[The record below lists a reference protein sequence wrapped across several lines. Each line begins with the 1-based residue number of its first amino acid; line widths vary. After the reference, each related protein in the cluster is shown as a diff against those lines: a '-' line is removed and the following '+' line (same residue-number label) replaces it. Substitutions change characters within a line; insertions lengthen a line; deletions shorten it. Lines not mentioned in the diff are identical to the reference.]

1 MNRRSSNIVKRIRRR
16 GESGIALISVL
27 LLIATG
33 SLLAMMVMSISKT
46 TSFTVMPFLQLQ
58 RSYYVLEGMAQ
69 RIQFL
74 ISADR
79 SQFGDPQQL
88 NVDNYSEYDHDRYL
102 PDAVPHFMDY
112 YGTPIVFT
120 IQDAAGPVNLQGTNF
135 QGALQQF
142 QNFVDEENDFTDL
155 LEQLN
160 YLITDY
166 IDTDDSPNDTDS
178 WEAEEYEEY
187 GMAPLPRNGAIT
199 DRNEFAY
206 IPGLTDIFPVDK
218 DGRLSYIRLIPP
230 AVSGVT
236 IDGNPDI
243 FGVTDDWLV
252 LACDLDESDLE
263 DLHLAIEEFHS
274 VDRIPLSEN
283 LTSDSTVMTK
293 INNYVRWNS
302 SGVYTVIIRPAVTD
316 EYGEELEKK
325 VPGRRLVFTYTPTPV
340 TGATNG
346 FVQFY
351 EWMFF

>member
-1 MNRRSSNIVKRIRRR
+1 MMKRRLAKRILRR

-33 SLLAMMVMSISKT
+33 SLLALMVMSISKT
-46 TSFTVMPFLQLQ
+46 TSFTVMPFVQLQ

-79 SQFGDPQQL
+79 ELYGNPQQL
-88 NVDNYSEYDHDRYL
+88 NVDNYSEYDTDRYL
-102 PDAVPHFMDY
+102 PDAVPHYMDY
-112 YGTPIVFT
+112 YGTPVVFT
-120 IQDAAGPVNLQGTNF
+120 IKDAAGPVNLRGTEF
-135 QGALQQF
+135 QQALQQF
-142 QNFVDEENDFTDL
+142 RNYVDEENDFTDL
-155 LEQLN
+155 LEELN
-160 YLITDY
+160 YIITDY
-166 IDTDDSPNDTDS
+166 VDTDNSPTDTDS
-178 WEAEEYEEY
+178 WEEDEYY
-187 GMAPLPRNGAIT
+187 DAGMAPLPRNGAIT

-206 IPGLTDIFPVDK
+206 IPGMTELFPIDQ

-230 AVSGVT
+230 ADAGVT

-252 LACDLDESDLE
+252 LACDLEEDELE
-263 DLHLAIEEFHS
+263 DLHEAIAEFHS
-274 VDRIPLSEN
+274 IDRVPLSEN
-283 LTSDSTVMTK
+283 LTSDSNVMTK
-293 INNYVRWNS
+293 LNNYVRWNS

-325 VPGRRLVFTYTPTPV
+325 IPGRRLVFTYTPTPV

-346 FVQFY
+346 YVQFY

>member
-1 MNRRSSNIVKRIRRR
+1 MMTRKTAKRILRR

-33 SLLAMMVMSISKT
+33 SLLALMVMSISKT
-46 TSFTVMPFLQLQ
+46 TSFTVMPFIQLQ

-79 SQFGDPQQL
+79 QLYGNPQQI
-88 NVDNYSEYDHDRYL
+88 NVDNYSEYDTDRYL
-102 PDAVPHFMDY
+102 PDAVPHYMDY
-112 YGTPIVFT
+112 YGTPVIFT
-120 IQDAAGPVNLQGTNF
+120 IKDAAGPVNLQGTNF
-135 QGALQQF
+135 QQALQQF
-142 QNFVDEENDFTDL
+142 RNFVDDENDFTDL
-155 LEQLN
+155 LEDLN
-160 YLITDY
+160 YIITDY
-166 IDTDDSPNDTDS
+166 IDTDDSPTDTNS
-178 WEAEEYEEY
+178 WEADEYY
-187 GMAPLPRNGAIT
+187 DAGMSPLPRNGAIT

-206 IPGLTDIFPVDK
+206 IPGMTDLFPIDQ

-230 AVSGVT
+230 ADAGVT

-243 FGVTDDWLV
+243 FGVTDEWLV
-252 LACDLDESDLE
+252 LACDLEEDDLQ
-263 DLHLAIEEFHS
+263 DLHEAIAEFHS
-274 VDRIPLSEN
+274 IERVPLSEN

-325 VPGRRLVFTYTPTPV
+325 VPGRRLVFTYTPSPV
-340 TGATNG
+340 AGDPNG

>member
-1 MNRRSSNIVKRIRRR
+1 MIRRNIMKRIRRR
-16 GESGIALISVL
+16 TESGIALISVL

-46 TSFTVMPFLQLQ
+46 TSFTVMPFIQLQ
-58 RSYYVLEGMAQ
+58 QSYYVLEGMAQ

-79 SQFGDPQQL
+79 QLYGNPQQL
-88 NVDNYSEYDHDRYL
+88 NVDNYSDYDTDRYL

-120 IQDAAGPVNLQGTNF
+120 IKDAAGPVALQGTNF
-135 QGALQQF
+135 QQALQQF

-155 LEQLN
+155 LEDLN
-160 YLITDY
+160 YIITDY
-166 IDTDDSPNDTDS
+166 IDTDNSPVDSNS
-178 WEAEEYEEY
+178 WEEDEYYEA
-187 GMAPLPRNGAIT
+187 GMSPLPRNGAIT

-206 IPGLTDIFPVDK
+206 IPGLTEFFPIDQ

-230 AVSGVT
+230 ASAGVT

-243 FGVTDDWLV
+243 YGVTDQWLV
-252 LACDLDESDLE
+252 YACDLEEDELE
-263 DLHLAIEEFHS
+263 DLHQAIADFHS
-274 VDRIPLSEN
+274 IDRIPLSE
-283 LTSDSTVMTK
+283 SIGDESVMQK

-316 EYGEELEKK
+316 ATGKELEKK
-325 VPGRRLVFTYTPTPV
+325 VPGRRLVFTYTPSPV
-340 TGATNG
+340 TGATSG
-346 FVQFY
+346 YVQFY
-351 EWMFF
+351 EWMYF

>member
-1 MNRRSSNIVKRIRRR
+1 MMMNRKLAKRILRR

-46 TSFTVMPFLQLQ
+46 TSFTVMPFIQLQ

-69 RIQFL
+69 RVQFL

-79 SQFGDPQQL
+79 ELYGNPQQL
-88 NVDNYSEYDHDRYL
+88 NIDNYSEYDHDRYL

-120 IQDAAGPVNLQGTNF
+120 IKDAAGPVSLQGTNF
-135 QGALQQF
+135 QQALQQF
-142 QNFVDEENDFTDL
+142 QNFVDGENDFTDL
-155 LEQLN
+155 LEDLN
-160 YLITDY
+160 YIITDY
-166 IDTDDSPNDTDS
+166 IDTDESPVDTNS
-178 WEAEEYEEY
+178 WEAEEYDEA
-187 GMAPLPRNGAIT
+187 GMTPLPRNGAIV

-206 IPGLTDIFPVDK
+206 IPGLTSLFPIDQ

-230 AVSGVT
+230 ANAGVT

-252 LACDLDESDLE
+252 YACDLEEDELE
-263 DLHLAIEEFHS
+263 DLHQAIADFHS
-274 VDRIPLSEN
+274 VDRIPISETLEN
-283 LTSDSTVMTK
+283 ETVLTK
-293 INNYVRWNS
+293 LNNYVRWDS

-325 VPGRRLVFTYTPTPV
+325 VPGRRLVFTYTPSPV

-346 FVQFY
+346 YVQFY

>member
-1 MNRRSSNIVKRIRRR
+1 MMNRKLAKRILRR

-33 SLLAMMVMSISKT
+33 SLLALMVMSISKT
-46 TSFTVMPFLQLQ
+46 TSFTVMPFVQLQ

-69 RIQFL
+69 RVQFL

-79 SQFGDPQQL
+79 ELYGNPQQL
-88 NVDNYSEYDHDRYL
+88 NVDNYSEYDTDRYL

-112 YGTPIVFT
+112 YGTPVVFT
-120 IQDAAGPVNLQGTNF
+120 IKDAAGPVNLQGNNF
-135 QGALQQF
+135 QQALQQF
-142 QNFVDEENDFTDL
+142 RNFVDEENDFTDL
-155 LEQLN
+155 LEDLN
-160 YLITDY
+160 YIITDY
-166 IDTDDSPNDTDS
+166 IDTDDSPNDSSS
-178 WEAEEYEEY
+178 WEADEYEEA

-206 IPGLTDIFPVDK
+206 IPGMTDLFPIDQ

-230 AVSGVT
+230 ATAGVT

-252 LACDLDESDLE
+252 LACDLDENDLLE
-263 DLHLAIEEFHS
+263 LHQAIAEFHS
-274 VDRIPLSEN
+274 IDRVPLSEN
-283 LTSDSTVMTK
+283 LASDSTVMTK

-316 EYGEELEKK
+316 ANGEELEKK
-325 VPGRRLVFTYTPTPV
+325 IPGRRLVFTYTPTA
-340 TGATNG
+340 TAGAANG
-346 FVQFY
+346 YVPFY
-351 EWMFF
+351 EWMYF

>member
-1 MNRRSSNIVKRIRRR
+1 MMKRNIAKRILRR

-33 SLLAMMVMSISKT
+33 SLLALMVMSISKT
-46 TSFTVMPFLQLQ
+46 TSFTVMPFVQLQ

-79 SQFGDPQQL
+79 ELFGTPQQL

-102 PDAVPHFMDY
+102 PDAVPHYMDY

-120 IQDAAGPVNLQGTNF
+120 IKDAAGPVNLQGTNF

-142 QNFVDEENDFTDL
+142 QNYIDEENDFTDL
-155 LEQLN
+155 LEELN

-166 IDTDDSPNDTDS
+166 IDTDDSPTDTDS
-178 WEAEEYEEY
+178 WEADEYYEA
-187 GMAPLPRNGAIT
+187 GMSPLPRNGAIT

-206 IPGLTDIFPVDK
+206 IPGLTSIFPVDQ

-230 AVSGVT
+230 ANAGVT
-236 IDGNPDI
+236 IDGNPDV
-243 FGVTDDWLV
+243 FSVTDDWLFY
-252 LACDLDESDLE
+252 ACDLEESELVE
-263 DLHLAIEEFHS
+263 LRQAIADFHS
-274 VDRIPLSEN
+274 VDRIPISES
-283 LTSDSTVMTK
+283 LDSDSSVLSK
-293 INNYVRWNS
+293 INNYVRWNA

-316 EYGEELEKK
+316 EYGQELEKK
-325 VPGRRLVFTYTPTPV
+325 TPGRRLVFTYTPSPTA
-340 TGATNG
+340 GATNG

>member
-1 MNRRSSNIVKRIRRR
+1 MMNRKTAERILRR

-33 SLLAMMVMSISKT
+33 SLLALMVMSISKT
-46 TSFTVMPFLQLQ
+46 TSFTVMPFVQLQ

-79 SQFGDPQQL
+79 QLYGNPQQI
-88 NVDNYSEYDHDRYL
+88 NVDNYSEYDTDRYL
-102 PDAVPHFMDY
+102 PDAVPHYMDY
-112 YGTPIVFT
+112 YGTPVVFT
-120 IQDAAGPVNLQGTNF
+120 IKDAAGPVNLQGTNF
-135 QGALQQF
+135 QQALQQF
-142 QNFVDEENDFTDL
+142 RNFVDEENDFTDL
-155 LEQLN
+155 LEDLN
-160 YLITDY
+160 YIITDY
-166 IDTDDSPNDTDS
+166 IDTDDSPTDPNS
-178 WEAEEYEEY
+178 WEADEYYEA
-187 GMAPLPRNGAIT
+187 GMSPLPRNGAIT

-206 IPGLTDIFPVDK
+206 IPGMTDLFPIDQ

-230 AVSGVT
+230 ADAGVT

-252 LACDLDESDLE
+252 LACDLEEDELE
-263 DLHLAIEEFHS
+263 DLHEAIAEFHS
-274 VDRIPLSEN
+274 IERVPLSEN

-325 VPGRRLVFTYTPTPV
+325 VPGRRLVFTYTPSPV
-340 TGATNG
+340 AGDADG
-346 FVQFY
+346 FVPFY

>member
-1 MNRRSSNIVKRIRRR
+1 MMKRNIAKRILRR

-33 SLLAMMVMSISKT
+33 SLLALMVMSISKT
-46 TSFTVMPFLQLQ
+46 TAFTVMPFVQLQ

-79 SQFGDPQQL
+79 QLYGNPQQI
-88 NVDNYSEYDHDRYL
+88 NVDNYSEYDTDRYL
-102 PDAVPHFMDY
+102 PDAVPHYMDY
-112 YGTPIVFT
+112 YGTPVVFT
-120 IQDAAGPVNLQGTNF
+120 IKDAAGPVNLQGTNF
-135 QGALQQF
+135 QQALQQF
-142 QNFVDEENDFTDL
+142 RNFVDEENDFTDL
-155 LEQLN
+155 LEDLN
-160 YLITDY
+160 YILTDY
-166 IDTDDSPNDTDS
+166 IDTDESPTDTNS
-178 WEAEEYEEY
+178 WEADEYYEA
-187 GMAPLPRNGAIT
+187 GMSPLPRNGAIT

-206 IPGLTDIFPVDK
+206 IPGMTDLFPIDQ

-230 AVSGVT
+230 ADAGVT

-252 LACDLDESDLE
+252 LACDLDENDLE
-263 DLHLAIEEFHS
+263 ELHQAIADFHS
-274 VDRIPLSEN
+274 IDRVPLSES
-283 LTSDSTVMTK
+283 LQSDSTVMTK

-325 VPGRRLVFTYTPTPV
+325 VPGRRLVFTYTPSPV
-340 TGATNG
+340 AGATNG

>member
-1 MNRRSSNIVKRIRRR
+1 MMNRKTAKRIRRR
-16 GESGIALISVL
+16 SESGIALISVL

-33 SLLAMMVMSISKT
+33 SLLALMVMSISKT
-46 TSFTVMPFLQLQ
+46 TSFTVMPFIQLQ

-79 SQFGDPQQL
+79 QIYGNPQQL
-88 NVDNYSEYDHDRYL
+88 NVDNYSEYDTDRYL

-120 IQDAAGPVNLQGTNF
+120 IKDAAGPVNLQGTNF
-135 QGALQQF
+135 QQALQQF
-142 QNFVDEENDFTDL
+142 QNFIDEENEFTDL
-155 LEQLN
+155 LEELN
-160 YLITDY
+160 YIITDY
-166 IDTDDSPNDTDS
+166 IDTDESPTDTDS
-178 WEAEEYEEY
+178 WEEEEYYEA
-187 GMAPLPRNGAIT
+187 GMSPLPRDGAIT

-206 IPGLTDIFPVDK
+206 IPGLTSIFPIDQ

-230 AVSGVT
+230 ANAGVT

-252 LACDLDESDLE
+252 YACDLEEDELE
-263 DLHLAIEEFHS
+263 DLHQAIADFHS
-274 VDRIPLSEN
+274 IDRIPLSES
-283 LTSDSTVMTK
+283 LTSDSSVMTK
-293 INNYVRWNS
+293 INNYVRWDS

-316 EYGEELEKK
+316 AYGEELEKK
-325 VPGRRLVFTYTPTPV
+325 IPGRRLVFTYTPTPV

-346 FVQFY
+346 FVSFY
-351 EWMFF
+351 EWMYF

>member
-1 MNRRSSNIVKRIRRR
+1 MTKRNIMKRIRRR

-33 SLLAMMVMSISKT
+33 SLLALMVMSISKT

-58 RSYYVLEGMAQ
+58 RSYYVLEGMAA

-79 SQFGDPQQL
+79 ELYGNPQQL
-88 NVDNYSEYDHDRYL
+88 NVDNYSEYDTDRYL
-102 PDAVPHFMDY
+102 PDAVPHYMDY

-120 IQDAAGPVNLQGTNF
+120 IKDAAGPVNLQGTNF

-155 LEQLN
+155 LEVLN

-166 IDTDDSPNDTDS
+166 IDTDDSPTDTDS
-178 WEAEEYEEY
+178 WEADEYEEA

-206 IPGLTDIFPVDK
+206 IPGITDLFPVDQ

-230 AVSGVT
+230 ANAGVT

-243 FGVTDDWLV
+243 FGVTDEWLYD
-252 LACDLDESDLE
+252 ACDLDQSDLE
-263 DLHLAIEEFHS
+263 DLKQAIADFHS
-274 VDRIPLSEN
+274 VDRIPLSES
-283 LTSDSTVMTK
+283 LSSDSTVMTK
-293 INNYVRWNS
+293 INNYVRWNA

-316 EYGEELEKK
+316 EYGNELEKK
-325 VPGRRLVFTYTPTPV
+325 VPGRRLVFTYTPTAV
-340 TGATNG
+340 SGATNG

>member
-1 MNRRSSNIVKRIRRR
+1 MMNRNLAKRILSR

-33 SLLAMMVMSISKT
+33 SLLALMVMSISKT
-46 TSFTVMPFLQLQ
+46 TSFTVMPFIQLQ

-79 SQFGDPQQL
+79 QLYGNPQQI
-88 NVDNYSEYDHDRYL
+88 NVDNYSEYDTDRYL
-102 PDAVPHFMDY
+102 PDAVPHYMDY
-112 YGTPIVFT
+112 YGTPVIFT
-120 IQDAAGPVNLQGTNF
+120 IKDAAGPVNLQGTNF
-135 QGALQQF
+135 QQALQQF
-142 QNFVDEENDFTDL
+142 RNFVDEENDFTDL
-155 LEQLN
+155 LEDLN
-160 YLITDY
+160 YIITDY
-166 IDTDDSPNDTDS
+166 IDTDDSPTDSNS
-178 WEAEEYEEY
+178 WEADEYYEA
-187 GMAPLPRNGAIT
+187 GMSPLPRNGAIT

-206 IPGLTDIFPVDK
+206 IPGMTDLFPIDQ

-230 AVSGVT
+230 ADAGVT

-243 FGVTDDWLV
+243 FGVTDEWLV
-252 LACDLDESDLE
+252 LACDLEEDDLQ
-263 DLHLAIEEFHS
+263 DLHEAIAEFHS
-274 VDRIPLSEN
+274 IERVPLSEN

-325 VPGRRLVFTYTPTPV
+325 IPGRRLVFTYTPSPV
-340 TGATNG
+340 AGATNG

>member
-1 MNRRSSNIVKRIRRR
+1 MMKRNLAKRILRR

-33 SLLAMMVMSISKT
+33 SLLALMVMSISKT
-46 TSFTVMPFLQLQ
+46 TSFTVMPFIQLQ

-69 RIQFL
+69 RVQFL

-79 SQFGDPQQL
+79 ELYGNPQQL
-88 NVDNYSEYDHDRYL
+88 NIDNYSEYDTDRYL

-112 YGTPIVFT
+112 YGTPVVFT
-120 IQDAAGPVNLQGTNF
+120 IQDAAGPVSLQGTNF
-135 QGALQQF
+135 QQALQQF
-142 QNFVDEENDFTDL
+142 RNYVDEENDFTDL
-155 LEQLN
+155 LEDLN
-160 YLITDY
+160 YIITDY
-166 IDTDDSPNDTDS
+166 VDTDDSPTDTNS
-178 WEAEEYEEY
+178 WEADEYDEA
-187 GMAPLPRNGAIT
+187 GMTPLPRNGAIT
-199 DRNEFAY
+199 DRNEFAF
-206 IPGLTDIFPVDK
+206 IPGMTELFPIDQ

-230 AVSGVT
+230 ATAGVT

-252 LACDLDESDLE
+252 LACDLDESDLQ
-263 DLHLAIEEFHS
+263 DLHEAIAEFHS
-274 VDRIPLSEN
+274 IDRVPLTEN

-293 INNYVRWNS
+293 LNNYVRWNS

-325 VPGRRLVFTYTPTPV
+325 VPGRRLVFTYTPSPV

-346 FVQFY
+346 YVAFY

>member
-1 MNRRSSNIVKRIRRR
+1 MMKRNIMKRIRRR

-33 SLLAMMVMSISKT
+33 SLLALMVMSISKT

-58 RSYYVLEGMAQ
+58 RSYYVLEGMAA

-79 SQFGDPQQL
+79 ELYGSPQQL
-88 NVDNYSEYDHDRYL
+88 NVDNYSEYDTDRYL
-102 PDAVPHFMDY
+102 PDAVPHYMDY

-120 IQDAAGPVNLQGTNF
+120 IKDAAGPVNLQGTNF

-155 LEQLN
+155 LEVLN

-166 IDTDDSPNDTDS
+166 IDTDDSPTDTDS
-178 WEAEEYEEY
+178 WEADEYDEA
-187 GMAPLPRNGAIT
+187 GMTPLPRNGAIT

-206 IPGLTDIFPVDK
+206 IPGITDLFPVDQ

-243 FGVTDDWLV
+243 FGVTDEWLYD
-252 LACDLDESDLE
+252 ACDLEEDELLDLKQ
-263 DLHLAIEEFHS
+263 AIADFHS
-274 VDRIPLSEN
+274 VDRVPLTES
-283 LTSDSTVMTK
+283 LTSDSSVMTK
-293 INNYVRWNS
+293 INNYVRWSS

-325 VPGRRLVFTYTPTPV
+325 IPSRRLVFTYTPSPV

-346 FVQFY
+346 YVQFY

>member
-1 MNRRSSNIVKRIRRR
+1 MMNRNLAKRILRR

-33 SLLAMMVMSISKT
+33 SLLALMVMSISKT
-46 TSFTVMPFLQLQ
+46 TSFTVMPFIQLQ

-79 SQFGDPQQL
+79 QLYGNPQQI
-88 NVDNYSEYDHDRYL
+88 NVDNYSEYDTDRYL
-102 PDAVPHFMDY
+102 PDAVPHYMDY
-112 YGTPIVFT
+112 YGTPVIFT
-120 IQDAAGPVNLQGTNF
+120 IKDAAGPVNLQGTNF
-135 QGALQQF
+135 QQALQQF
-142 QNFVDEENDFTDL
+142 RNFVDEENDFTDL
-155 LEQLN
+155 LEDLN
-160 YLITDY
+160 YIITDY
-166 IDTDDSPNDTDS
+166 IDTDDSPTDSNS
-178 WEAEEYEEY
+178 WEADEYYEA
-187 GMAPLPRNGAIT
+187 GMSPLPRNGEIT

-206 IPGLTDIFPVDK
+206 IPGMTDLFPIDQ

-230 AVSGVT
+230 ADAGVT

-252 LACDLDESDLE
+252 LACDLEEDDLQ
-263 DLHLAIEEFHS
+263 DLHEAIAEFHS
-274 VDRIPLSEN
+274 IERVPLSEN

-325 VPGRRLVFTYTPTPV
+325 VPGRRLVFTYTPSPV
-340 TGATNG
+340 AGEANG
-346 FVQFY
+346 FVRFY

>member
-1 MNRRSSNIVKRIRRR
+1 MMKRSNIAKRILRR

-46 TSFTVMPFLQLQ
+46 TSFTVMPFVQLQ

-79 SQFGDPQQL
+79 QLYGNPQQL
-88 NVDNYSEYDHDRYL
+88 NVDNYSEYDTDRYL

-120 IQDAAGPVNLQGTNF
+120 IKDAAGPVNLAGADF
-135 QGALQQF
+135 QQALQQF
-142 QNFVDEENDFTDL
+142 RNFVDEDNDFTDL
-155 LEQLN
+155 LEELN
-160 YLITDY
+160 YIITDY
-166 IDTDDSPNDTDS
+166 VDTDNSPSDTDS
-178 WEAEEYEEY
+178 WEAEEYEDY

-199 DRNEFAY
+199 DRNEFAF
-206 IPGLTDIFPVDK
+206 IPGLTSLFPIDE

-230 AVSGVT
+230 ATAGVT

-243 FGVTDDWLV
+243 FSVTDEWLYD
-252 LACDLDESDLE
+252 ACDLETDELQDLRQ
-263 DLHLAIEEFHS
+263 AIADFHS
-274 VDRIPLSEN
+274 YDRVPLTES

-302 SGVYTVIIRPAVTD
+302 SGVYTVIIRPAVTNA
-316 EYGEELEKK
+316 YGEELEKK
-325 VPGRRLVFTYTPTPV
+325 VPGRRLVFTYTPSPV
-340 TGATNG
+340 SGATSG
-346 FVQFY
+346 YVQFY

>member
-1 MNRRSSNIVKRIRRR
+1 MIGRNIARRMKRRA
-16 GESGIALISVL
+16 ESGIALISVL

-46 TSFTVMPFLQLQ
+46 TSFTVMPFIQLQ

-79 SQFGDPQQL
+79 ELFGTPQQL

-102 PDAVPHFMDY
+102 PDAVPHYMDY

-120 IQDAAGPVNLQGTNF
+120 IKDAAGPVNLQGTNF

-142 QNFVDEENDFTDL
+142 QNFIDEENDFTDL
-155 LEQLN
+155 LEELN

-166 IDTDDSPNDTDS
+166 IDTDDSPTDTDS
-178 WEAEEYEEY
+178 WEADEYYEA
-187 GMAPLPRNGAIT
+187 GMSPLPRNGAIT

-206 IPGLTDIFPVDK
+206 IPGLTSIFPVDQ

-230 AVSGVT
+230 ANAGVD
-236 IDGNPDI
+236 IDGNPDV
-243 FGVTDDWLV
+243 FSVTDDWLFY
-252 LACDLDESDLE
+252 ACDLEESELLE
-263 DLHLAIEEFHS
+263 LRQAIADFHS
-274 VDRIPLSEN
+274 VDRIPISES
-283 LTSDSTVMTK
+283 LDSDSSVLTK
-293 INNYVRWNS
+293 INNYVRWNA

-325 VPGRRLVFTYTPTPV
+325 TPGRRLVFTYTPSPTA
-340 TGATNG
+340 GATNG

>member
-1 MNRRSSNIVKRIRRR
+1 MMIGHKTARRIRRR

-46 TSFTVMPFLQLQ
+46 TSFTVMPFIQLQ

-69 RIQFL
+69 RVQFL

-79 SQFGDPQQL
+79 ELYGNPQQL
-88 NVDNYSEYDHDRYL
+88 NVDNYSENDTDRYL
-102 PDAVPHFMDY
+102 PDAVPHYMDY
-112 YGTPIVFT
+112 YGTPMVFT
-120 IQDAAGPVNLQGTNF
+120 IKDAAGPVNMQGTNF
-135 QGALQQF
+135 QQALQQF
-142 QNFVDEENDFTDL
+142 RNFVDEENDFTDL
-155 LEQLN
+155 LEDLE
-160 YLITDY
+160 YIITDY
-166 IDTDDSPNDTDS
+166 VDTDDSPTDTNS
-178 WEAEEYEEY
+178 WEADEYEEA

-199 DRNEFAY
+199 DRNEFAF
-206 IPGLTDIFPVDK
+206 IPGLTEIFPIDE

-252 LACDLDESDLE
+252 VACDLDESDLD
-263 DLHLAIEEFHS
+263 DLHEAIADFHS
-274 VDRIPLSEN
+274 ADRVPLSES
-283 LTSDSTVMTK
+283 LPSDSTVMTK
-293 INNYVRWNS
+293 INNYVRWDS

-316 EYGEELEKK
+316 ANGNELEKK
-325 VPGRRLVFTYTPTPV
+325 IPGRRLVFTYTPTAV
-340 TGATNG
+340 SGATNG
-346 FVQFY
+346 FVPFY

>member
-1 MNRRSSNIVKRIRRR
+1 MMKRNLAKRILRR

-33 SLLAMMVMSISKT
+33 SLLALMVMSISKT
-46 TSFTVMPFLQLQ
+46 TSFTVMPFIQLQ

-79 SQFGDPQQL
+79 ELYGNPQQL
-88 NVDNYSEYDHDRYL
+88 NVDNYSEYDTDRYL
-102 PDAVPHFMDY
+102 PDAVPHYMDY
-112 YGTPIVFT
+112 YGTPVVFT
-120 IQDAAGPVNLQGTNF
+120 IKDAAGPVNLQGTNF
-135 QGALQQF
+135 QQALQQF
-142 QNFVDEENDFTDL
+142 RNFVDEENDFTDL
-155 LEQLN
+155 LEDLN
-160 YLITDY
+160 YIITDY
-166 IDTDDSPNDTDS
+166 VDTDDSPTDTNS
-178 WEAEEYEEY
+178 WEADEYDEV
-187 GMAPLPRNGAIT
+187 GMTPLPRNGAIT

-206 IPGLTDIFPVDK
+206 IPGMTDLFPIDQ

-230 AVSGVT
+230 ATAGVT

-252 LACDLDESDLE
+252 LACDLDESDLQ
-263 DLHLAIEEFHS
+263 DLHEAIAEFHS
-274 VDRIPLSEN
+274 IDRVPLTEN
-283 LTSDSTVMTK
+283 LSSESTVMTK

-325 VPGRRLVFTYTPTPV
+325 IPGRRLVFTYTPSPV

-346 FVQFY
+346 YVAFY

>member
-1 MNRRSSNIVKRIRRR
+1 MMNRKLAKRILRR

-33 SLLAMMVMSISKT
+33 SLLALMVMSISKT
-46 TSFTVMPFLQLQ
+46 TSFTVMPFIQLQ

-79 SQFGDPQQL
+79 ELYGNPQQL
-88 NVDNYSEYDHDRYL
+88 NVDNYSEYDTDRYL

-112 YGTPIVFT
+112 YGTPVVFT
-120 IQDAAGPVNLQGTNF
+120 IKDAAGPVNLQGNNF
-135 QGALQQF
+135 QQALQQF
-142 QNFVDEENDFTDL
+142 RNFVDEENDFTDL
-155 LEQLN
+155 LEDLN
-160 YLITDY
+160 YIITDY
-166 IDTDDSPNDTDS
+166 IDTDDSPNDSSS
-178 WEAEEYEEY
+178 WEADEYEEA

-206 IPGLTDIFPVDK
+206 IPGMTDLFPIDQ

-230 AVSGVT
+230 ATAGVT

-252 LACDLDESDLE
+252 LACDLDENDLLE
-263 DLHLAIEEFHS
+263 LHQAIAEFHS
-274 VDRIPLSEN
+274 IDRVPLSEN
-283 LTSDSTVMTK
+283 LASDSTVMTK

-316 EYGEELEKK
+316 ANGEELEKMI
-325 VPGRRLVFTYTPTPV
+325 PGRRLVFTDTPTA
-340 TGATNG
+340 TAGAANG
-346 FVQFY
+346 YVPFY
-351 EWMFF
+351 EWMYF

>member
-1 MNRRSSNIVKRIRRR
+1 MIGRNIARRMKRRA
-16 GESGIALISVL
+16 ESGIALISVL

-46 TSFTVMPFLQLQ
+46 TSFTVMPFIQLQ

-79 SQFGDPQQL
+79 ELFGTPQQL

-102 PDAVPHFMDY
+102 PDAVPHYMDY

-120 IQDAAGPVNLQGTNF
+120 IKDAAGPVNLQWTNF

-142 QNFVDEENDFTDL
+142 QNFIDEENDFTDL
-155 LEQLN
+155 LEELN

-166 IDTDDSPNDTDS
+166 IDTDDSPTDTDS
-178 WEAEEYEEY
+178 WEADEYYEA
-187 GMAPLPRNGAIT
+187 GMSPLPRNGAIT

-206 IPGLTDIFPVDK
+206 IPGLTSIFPVDQ

-230 AVSGVT
+230 ANAGVD
-236 IDGNPDI
+236 IDGNPDV
-243 FGVTDDWLV
+243 FSVTDDWLFY
-252 LACDLDESDLE
+252 ACDLEESELLE
-263 DLHLAIEEFHS
+263 LRQAIADFHS
-274 VDRIPLSEN
+274 VDRIPISES
-283 LTSDSTVMTK
+283 LDSDSSVLTK
-293 INNYVRWNS
+293 INNYVRWNA

-325 VPGRRLVFTYTPTPV
+325 TPGRRLVFTYTPSPTA
-340 TGATNG
+340 GATNG

>member
-1 MNRRSSNIVKRIRRR
+1 MMKRNIAKRIARR

-46 TSFTVMPFLQLQ
+46 TSFTVMPFVQLQ

-79 SQFGDPQQL
+79 QLYGNPQQL
-88 NVDNYSEYDHDRYL
+88 NVDNYSEYDTDRYL

-120 IQDAAGPVNLQGTNF
+120 IKDAAGPVNMAGADF
-135 QGALQQF
+135 QQALQQF
-142 QNFVDEENDFTDL
+142 RNFVDDDNDFTDL
-155 LEQLN
+155 LEELN
-160 YLITDY
+160 YIITDY
-166 IDTDDSPNDTDS
+166 VDTDNSPTDTDS
-178 WEAEEYEEY
+178 WEAEEYEEA

-206 IPGLTDIFPVDK
+206 IPGLTYLFPIDE
-218 DGRLSYIRLIPP
+218 DGRMSYIRLIPP
-230 AVSGVT
+230 ATAGVT

-243 FGVTDDWLV
+243 FSVTDEWLYD
-252 LACDLDESDLE
+252 ACDLETDELQDLRQ
-263 DLHLAIEEFHS
+263 AIADFHS
-274 VDRIPLSEN
+274 IDRVPLTES

-316 EYGEELEKK
+316 AYGEELEKK
-325 VPGRRLVFTYTPTPV
+325 VPGRRLVFTYTPSPV
-340 TGATNG
+340 SGATSG
-346 FVQFY
+346 YVQFY
-351 EWMFF
+351 EWMYF

>member
-1 MNRRSSNIVKRIRRR
+1 MMMKRSVAKRILRR

-33 SLLAMMVMSISKT
+33 SLLALMVMSISKT
-46 TSFTVMPFLQLQ
+46 TSFTVMPFIQLQ
-58 RSYYVLEGMAQ
+58 RSYYVLEGMAA

-79 SQFGDPQQL
+79 ELYGNPQQL
-88 NVDNYSEYDHDRYL
+88 NVDNYSEYDTDRYL
-102 PDAVPHFMDY
+102 PDAVPHYMDY

-120 IQDAAGPVNLQGTNF
+120 IKDAAGPVNLQGTNF
-135 QGALQQF
+135 QQALQQF
-142 QNFVDEENDFTDL
+142 RNFVDEDNDFTDL
-155 LEQLN
+155 LELLN
-160 YLITDY
+160 YLIADY
-166 IDTDDSPNDTDS
+166 IDTDDSPTDTDS

-199 DRNEFAY
+199 DRNEFAF
-206 IPGLTDIFPVDK
+206 IPGITDLFPIDQ
-218 DGRLSYIRLIPP
+218 DGRMSYIRLIPP
-230 AVSGVT
+230 ANAGVT

-243 FGVTDDWLV
+243 FSVTDEWLYD
-252 LACDLDESDLE
+252 ACDLDESDLI
-263 DLHLAIEEFHS
+263 DLKQAIADFHS
-274 VDRIPLSEN
+274 FDRVPLSES
-283 LTSDSTVMTK
+283 LPSDSTVMTK
-293 INNYVRWNS
+293 INNYVRWSS

-325 VPGRRLVFTYTPTPV
+325 VPGRRLVFTYTPSPV